1 MHQAMQSPI
10 AEIVI
15 QDSAGF
21 RKELLH
27 SGGIWMESKM
37 KPLCLQ
43 WERQMLRQNMTRE
56 KKEAIPM
63 VGPPLLSSTSEIGN
77 SLPAKKRRDAQTF
90 NHSL

>member
-63 VGPPLLSSTSEIGN
+63 VGIASSN
-77 SLPAKKRRDAQTF
+77 SRL
-90 NHSL
+90 HSL